1 VQYTKTTFLMVSR
14 LFYAARPVG
23 TIFSAPG
30 VGGLGGAGG
39 GRGGGGGHIYIIRSV
54 GDEAEKALHC

>member
-1 VQYTKTTFLMVSR
+1 MLSR

-23 TIFSAPG
+23 TIFYARG
-30 VGGLGGAGG
+30 VGVEGGAGWKK
-39 GRGGGGGHIYIIRSV
+39 HIYIIRSV